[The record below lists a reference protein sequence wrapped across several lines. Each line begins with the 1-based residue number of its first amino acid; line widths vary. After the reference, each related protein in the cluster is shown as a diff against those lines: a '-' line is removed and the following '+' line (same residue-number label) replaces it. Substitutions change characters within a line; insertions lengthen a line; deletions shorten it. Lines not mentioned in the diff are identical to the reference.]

1 VTVQLEGLRA
11 PGSLMGAVV
20 SGDLGFDRIS
30 RTTVIGALAEL
41 RGEAQQGLSA

>member
-1 VTVQLEGLRA
+1 
-11 PGSLMGAVV
+11 MGAVV

-30 RTTVIGALAEL
+30 RTTVIGLAEL

>member
-1 VTVQLEGLRA
+1 
-11 PGSLMGAVV
+11 MGAVV

-41 RGEAQQGLSA
+41 RGEAQGLSV